1 MEPGNG
7 KPDDELLACARRL
20 SFLSSNCDTCVAS
33 GMRGPRVDPRDP
45 HAAALD
51 GPCADCDGSGRWWF
65 PAIRPRGV
73 FTAHLTDA
81 QLRVQGTMAGKE
93 GALRGNQG

>member
-1 MEPGNG
+1 MKLGN
-7 KPDDELLACARRL
+7 DELLAHARRL
-20 SFLSSNCDTCVAS
+20 GLLSSNCDTCAAS

-51 GPCADCDGSGRWWF
+51 APCADCEGSGRWWF
-65 PAIRPRGV
+65 PATRPFGV

-81 QLRVQGTMAGKE
+81 QVRSQITTAGDN
-93 GALRGNQG
+93 GALRGN